1 MEFSGIMQEWVV
13 LQRRKFRSLFLS
25 SRKLQSYRS
34 VQWGLYCRA
43 LSLHSAK
50 VLKAEAAWQCHLC
63 RLLLLGGLRAPRG
76 VSTILPPE
84 VFSSLFVCKTWACA
98 LHSQFQGDAGVVCA
112 SSRHLTNYCSHPEGE
127 KNPPV
132 FGNSAPRCCCCRCWM
147 EFAAELDSYQL
158 HFAPAWNFIC
168 ELSFWLRSNAGQP
181 VIFCCLALSNCLTGL

>member
-13 LQRRKFRSLFLS
+13 LQRSKFRSLFLS

-76 VSTILPPE
+76 VSTILPPRSFPHCLCAKRE
-84 VFSSLFVCKTWACA
+84 LVLYIPNFRAMQEWSVPRLDIWQTTAVIQRGKKKTQFLVIQPPDAAAVAAGWNLLQSLILTSYTLLQLGTLYVSWASGWGQTQGSQSFSAV
-98 LHSQFQGDAGVVCA
+98 
-112 SSRHLTNYCSHPEGE
+112 
-127 KNPPV
+127 
-132 FGNSAPRCCCCRCWM
+132 
-147 EFAAELDSYQL
+147 
-158 HFAPAWNFIC
+158 
-168 ELSFWLRSNAGQP
+168 
-181 VIFCCLALSNCLTGL
+181 